1 MESDLLQVLF
11 GGVLAAV
18 VWFVL
23 GGVLYMN
30 PLVAGFYR
38 EASGHPAVRQ
48 WESVPKYL
56 LLQFG
61 AILVQAVLWA
71 FVYGLVRSALPQ
83 GVWAGGLTF
92 GGILVVTKILPR
104 LIDMAIQTTYPG
116 KLLAV
121 ELVNGTI
128 GSLVIGLVLAWVI

>member
-1 MESDLLQVLF
+1 MVSDVLQLLS

-18 VWFVL
+18 IWFL
-23 GGVLYMN
+23 AGGVLYMN

-38 EASGHPAVRQ
+38 EAADHPGVRR
-48 WESVPKYL
+48 WASVPKYL

-71 FVYGLVRSALPQ
+71 FVYGLIRSALPQ
-83 GVWAGGLTF
+83 GVWAAGLTF
-92 GGILVVTKILPR
+92 GGILTVTKILPR
-104 LIDMAIQTTYPG
+104 LFNMAIQTTYPG

-128 GSLVIGLVLAWVI
+128 GSLVIGIVLAWAI